1 MITVDIYVPV
11 VNKEYDFS
19 INEKLPI
26 SLLVEEI
33 SEMIAQKEG
42 CLTIDNPENF
52 VLCKADTRTIMD
64 ASKTVEAYAVGNGS
78 KLILV

>member
-11 VNKEYDFS
+11 INKVYDFS

-26 SLLVEEI
+26 SVLVEEI
-33 SEMIAQKEG
+33 SEMISQKEG
-42 CLTIDNPENF
+42 CLTVKKPEGF
-52 VLCKADTRTIMD
+52 VLCKAETKEIMNS
-64 ASKTVEAYAVGNGS
+64 ALSVEAYGIGNGN

>member
-1 MITVDIYVPV
+1 MITVDIYVPIMNEV
-11 VNKEYDFS
+11 YDFS

-42 CLTIDNPENF
+42 CLTVENPESF
-52 VLCKADTRTIMD
+52 ILCRADTKSIMD
-64 ASKTVEAYAVGNGS
+64 CEKTVEMYGVGNGS

>member
-1 MITVDIYVPV
+1 MIIVDIYVPV

-26 SLLVEEI
+26 SLLLEEI

-42 CLTIDNPENF
+42 CLTIEKPEGF
-52 VLCKADTRTIMD
+52 VLCRADTKAIMD
-64 ASKTVEAYAVGNGS
+64 VNLTVEAYGIGNGG